1 RYVERR
7 GVQKRAE
14 PADGLA
20 AAARRGVSL
29 LAFPGGPI
37 RRHTGRMPFRAGAF
51 QAAAQAGVPVVPV
64 ALRGVRSV
72 LRDGTWYPRRSP
84 VAVIVCPPIAPDGED
99 WAAALRPR
107 DAARAEILKHC
118 GEPDLERPG
127 AAEPATPT

>member
-84 VAVIVCPPIAPDGED
+84 IAVTVCAPVHPDGTD
-99 WAAALRPR
+99 WSAALRLR
-107 DAARAEILKHC
+107 DRVRTEIARHC
-118 GEPDLERPG
+118 GEPDLVENPG
-127 AAEPATPT
+127 